1 MTDTEL
7 TTTETIPA
15 TMQALETEISSLL
28 KNITER
34 PVTSPFGENV
44 ARETMKRFEDTA
56 QKVELLARDHVDRAM
71 ATQRDAIDFA
81 ESIRRMGALFC
92 RKIEEETGRGSQV
105 AILMHEARKIINN
118 NAGS

>member
-7 TTTETIPA
+7 TTTELSAP
-15 TMQALETEISSLL
+15 MQALETEISALL
-28 KNITER
+28 KNVTER
-34 PVTSPFGENV
+34 PVSSIFGEQV

-71 ATQRDAIDFA
+71 ATQRDALDFA

-92 RKIEEETGRGSQV
+92 RRIEDETGRGTQV
-105 AILMHEARKIINN
+105 AMLMSEARKIIGN